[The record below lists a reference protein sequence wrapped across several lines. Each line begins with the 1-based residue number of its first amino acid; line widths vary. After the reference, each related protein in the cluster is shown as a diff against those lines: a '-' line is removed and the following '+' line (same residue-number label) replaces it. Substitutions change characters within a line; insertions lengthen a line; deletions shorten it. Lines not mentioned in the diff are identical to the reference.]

1 MFNLNNLKN
10 DWCSFRKIVIHL
22 RYPRVFATFWSLYK
36 CRAEWTETP
45 WIAKMINIKNSM
57 NTIVLVLLQ
66 MTDEP
71 KNIAVKITCNKQ

>member
-1 MFNLNNLKN
+1 MIGVLLEKSLF
-10 DWCSFRKIVIHL
+10 I
-22 RYPRVFATFWSLYK
+22 FAIQGFFWSLYK

>member
-1 MFNLNNLKN
+1 MIGVLLEKSLF
-10 DWCSFRKIVIHL
+10 I
-22 RYPRVFATFWSLYK
+22 FAIQGFWSLYK

>member
-22 RYPRVFATFWSLYK
+22 RYPR
-36 CRAEWTETP
+36 RAEWTETP